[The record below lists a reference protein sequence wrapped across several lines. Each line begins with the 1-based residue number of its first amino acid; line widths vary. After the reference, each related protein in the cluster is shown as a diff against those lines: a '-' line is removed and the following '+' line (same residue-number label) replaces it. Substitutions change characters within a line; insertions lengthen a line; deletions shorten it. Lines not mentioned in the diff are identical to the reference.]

1 MMKKV
6 YKENQLLEVNN
17 IPSEVIES
25 IKVTIDILNEN
36 YGEDRDVEADLGGY
50 IVIVENIVDIKI
62 MKQDKLQGLI
72 PEYTDI
78 IECSEGVNW
87 TSSLFLLSSDFA
99 IVVVTTEELSKF
111 LIE

>member
-1 MMKKV
+1 MKKV
-6 YKENQLLEVNN
+6 YKENQILEVNN

-87 TSSLFLLSSDFA
+87 TYSLFLLSSDFA

>member
-1 MMKKV
+1 MKKV
-6 YKENQLLEVNN
+6 YKENQILEVNN

-62 MKQDKLQGLI
+62 MKQEKLQGLI

>member
-1 MMKKV
+1 MKKI
-6 YKENQLLEVNN
+6 YLKKYFKKLNN
-17 IPSEVIES
+17 IPSEVIKS

-36 YGEDRDVEADLGGY
+36 YGENRDIEAELGGY
-50 IVIVENIVDIKI
+50 VVIVENIVDMEIL
-62 MKQDKLQGLI
+62 KQDKLQGLV

-78 IECSEGVNW
+78 VECSEGVDW
-87 TSSLFLLSSDFA
+87 TSSLFLLSSDYA